1 MLEAGISWLAS
12 VGFRV
17 RRGVTA
23 VAGEGLHA
31 GSPEGRA
38 ADLHSLLLDPDVDAV
53 LATRGGSGTLALLPL
68 VDFALAARAH
78 KPLIG
83 WSDLTALHLA
93 LWHRAGVAGIAGQVA
108 VQLGPDL
115 PAWSRKRWLAC
126 VRHSDSTGPIPLPDG
141 VTLTTLAPG
150 HATGRLFPCNV
161 SLLVSLLGTPW
172 MPPLDGAILL
182 LEEIQETPQSLDRM
196 VSRLRLTGADRGLA
210 GVVLGQFTGCG
221 PRNPGSVTEEHGR
234 EVVHDWVRSLGVPA
248 LGGFPHGHE
257 TLAAALPFA
266 GVARIETD
274 PAGLHLITDV

>member
-1 MLEAGISWLAS
+1 MSWLTS

-31 GSPEGRA
+31 GSPENRA
-38 ADLHSLLLDPDVDAV
+38 ADLHGLLLDPDVDAV

-93 LWHRAGVAGIAGQVA
+93 LWHRAGVTGIAGQVA

-115 PAWSRKRWLAC
+115 PAWSRERWLAC
-126 VRHSDSTGPIPLPDG
+126 LRHGDATGPIPLREG
-141 VTLTTLAPG
+141 MTLTALAPG
-150 HATGRLFPCNV
+150 TAEGRLFPCNF

-182 LEEIQETPQSLDRM
+182 LEDIQETPQSLDRM
-196 VSRLRLTGADRGLA
+196 VSRMRLTGADRGLA
-210 GVVLGQFTGCG
+210 GVILGQFTGCG
-221 PRNPGSVTEEHGR
+221 PRSPGSVTEEHGR
-234 EVVHDWVRSLGVPA
+234 ELLQGWVRSLGVPA

-257 TLAAALPFA
+257 SRATALPFA
-266 GVARIETD
+266 RQARIETE
-274 PAGLHLITDV
+274 PPGLHLLV